1 MADEYTQQDDVDVGL
16 WLELIGGG
24 HLTDKRIVDGLK
36 PDDTTNL
43 PTPKTRRKIRQRLQ
57 G

>member
-1 MADEYTQQDDVDVGL
+1 MADEYSQQDDVDGGL

-24 HLTDKRIVDGLK
+24 HLTDKQIVDGLK

-43 PTPKTRRKIRQRLQ
+43 PTPKTRRKIRQRLD